1 VFNRPDGP
9 VLGWIMRQA
18 RAMALAG
25 TGRSSSHSVSADGQE
40 TPVDHRLQ
48 RALATLS
55 VGEREAIEA
64 TFLEGLSHSEMA
76 AQWQEPAGTIKSRIR
91 SGLAKLHQ
99 ALKAGGDEA

>member
-1 VFNRPDGP
+1 
-9 VLGWIMRQA
+9 
-18 RAMALAG
+18 
-25 TGRSSSHSVSADGQE
+25 
-40 TPVDHRLQ
+40 VDHRLQ